1 MPNRLQQLFTTRPEN
16 LLSVYFTAGYPAL
29 DDTLVLAKKLEDAG
43 ADFLEIGFP
52 FSDPLSDGPVIQH
65 SSHEALKNSMNLTY
79 LFGQLAALRPAIKIP
94 VILMGYFNPVLQ
106 YGIERFCADAE
117 KAGVDGV
124 IIPDLP
130 MVEFE
135 QFYSKVFEKH
145 NLSNIFLVTPQT
157 AETRIRKI
165 DTLSNAFIYL
175 LSSSSITGSS
185 LQIDTVSETYF
196 KRLQA
201 MNLHN
206 PLMIGFGISS
216 HKSFK
221 EACTYTAGAIIGSA
235 FIRALDEG
243 KDVATW
249 VKSIREEPVTA

>member
-1 MPNRLQQLFTTRPEN
+1 MPNRLQQLFATRPKN

-65 SSHEALKNSMNLTY
+65 SSHEALKNGMNLTF
-79 LFGQLAALRPAIKIP
+79 LFGQLASLRATIKIP

-117 KAGVDGV
+117 KSGVDGI

-135 QFYSKVFEKH
+135 QFYSKLFEKH

-185 LQIDTVSETYF
+185 LQIDNISETYF

-221 EACTYTAGAIIGSA
+221 EACNYTAGAIIGSA
-235 FIRALDEG
+235 FIRALDAG

-249 VKSIREEPVTA
+249 VKSIREEPVTV